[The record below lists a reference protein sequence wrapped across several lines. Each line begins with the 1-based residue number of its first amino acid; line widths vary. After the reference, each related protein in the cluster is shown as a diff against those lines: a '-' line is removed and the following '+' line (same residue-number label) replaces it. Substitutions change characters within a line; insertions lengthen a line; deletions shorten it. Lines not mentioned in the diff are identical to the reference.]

1 MLLIAI
7 YIFILIL
14 TLILG
19 VGILVNEKK
28 KLKTRIDKFVD
39 NSNTHINQKKTN
51 KKNEKSYITNFLK
64 DINSKKR
71 KSNKIGKK
79 EQLLINSD
87 VGLSIEEFNAIR
99 VIIILFLSIIFY
111 AIFKNIKVIIIVP
124 VFWILPIVVLN
135 NLKKRRVILFEKQL
149 GDTISILANS
159 LKAGYSYMQA
169 VNSVAKDM
177 PDPVGKE
184 FKILL
189 KEMSLGVNASEAL
202 DNLKTRVDS
211 KDLSLMI
218 TAIKIQRE
226 TGGNLA
232 EILNNIS
239 ETIMERIKIQ
249 GEIKTLTA
257 QGRMSGIVIGLMPI
271 ALILVLLLINKEY
284 ISVLFNTEIGKVLLI
299 SAVISELIGAFFIKK
314 IVNIDV

>member
-1 MLLIAI
+1 MLLIVI

-19 VGILVNEKK
+19 VGILINEKK
-28 KLKTRIDKFVD
+28 KMKTRIDKFVD
-39 NSNTHINQKKTN
+39 GSNTHVNQKKTN

-64 DINSKKR
+64 NVNNKKR
-71 KSNKIGKK
+71 KGNIIGKK
-79 EQLLINSD
+79 EQLLINSN

-99 VIIILFLSIIFY
+99 VIVILVFNIILY
-111 AIFKNIKVIIIVP
+111 VVFKNKIVLISVP
-124 VFWILPIVVLN
+124 VLWILPVVVLN
-135 NLKKRRVILFEKQL
+135 NIKKRRVILFEKQL

-159 LKAGYSYMQA
+159 LKAGYSYMQS

-202 DNLKTRVDS
+202 DNLKIRVDS

-239 ETIMERIKIQ
+239 ETIRERIKIQ

-257 QGRMSGIVIGLMPI
+257 QGRMSGMVIGLMPV
-271 ALILVLLLINKEY
+271 ALIAALLLINKEY
-284 ISVLFNTEIGKVLLI
+284 ISVLFNTGIGKILLI
-299 SAVISELIGAFFIKK
+299 SALISELIGAFFIKK
-314 IVNIDV
+314 IVDIDI

>member
-1 MLLIAI
+1 MLLIVI
-7 YIFILIL
+7 SIFILIL

-19 VGILVNEKK
+19 VGILINEKK
-28 KLKTRIDKFVD
+28 KVKTRIDKFVD
-39 NSNTHINQKKTN
+39 ISNTTNQKKNN

-64 DINSKKR
+64 DINNKKR
-71 KSNKIGKK
+71 KSNKIGKTEK
-79 EQLLINSD
+79 LLINSD

-99 VIIILFLSIIFY
+99 IIIILILTIIFY
-111 AIFKNIKVIIIVP
+111 FIFKNIKVIIIVP
-124 VFWILPIVVLN
+124 VFWIIPVLFLN
-135 NLKKRRVILFEKQL
+135 NLKKRRVTLFEKQL
-149 GDTISILANS
+149 GDAISILANS

-202 DNLKTRVDS
+202 DNLTSRVDS

-232 EILNNIS
+232 EILSNIS
-239 ETIMERIKIQ
+239 ETIRERIKIQ

-257 QGRMSGIVIGLMPI
+257 QGRMSGMVIGLMPV

-284 ISVLFNTEIGKVLLI
+284 ISVLFNTGIGKILLI

-314 IVNIDV
+314 IVDIDV

>member
-99 VIIILFLSIIFY
+99 VIIILFLSIVFY

-124 VFWILPIVVLN
+124 IFWILPIVVLN